1 MEITRKN
8 LEDAVSSG
16 IIAEKQAA
24 DLWKFL
30 ADIGADKPSFR
41 FTHILYYLGGMIAIG
56 AMTLFMNL
64 GWERFGGKGLFLI
77 SLAYAGISVFL
88 TEYFLSRKNLKIPAG
103 IMATLAVALVPLG
116 IYGIQVEL
124 GFWGPGMVYRDYHV
138 FIDWRWMFMELV
150 TLAAGAIMLWRYRLP
165 FLVMPVAV
173 TLWYMSMD
181 LVPFIF
187 GEDRSWELRQMVSMY
202 FGLLMILLAFW
213 IDVRSRKSDKD
224 YPFWIYLFGVIAFWG
239 GLSLLRSESELN
251 KFFYMCINVLMIL
264 TGAVLSRRVFV
275 VFGGLGLAGY
285 LGHLS
290 YRVFKDSMIF
300 PFALTAIGLAIVFLG
315 VIWQKHEERITG
327 SLRLFLPQA
336 LRELIEKNR

>member
-1 MEITRKN
+1 MQINRRD
-8 LEDAVSSG
+8 LENAAGSG
-16 IIAEKQAA
+16 IITENQAR
-24 DLWKFL
+24 DLWAFFESQ
-30 ADIGADKPSFR
+30 GADRPAFR

-56 AMTLFMNL
+56 AMTLFMTL

-77 SLAYAGISVFL
+77 SLAYAAIAFML
-88 TEYFLSRKNLKIPAG
+88 TEYFLFKKKLRIPAG
-103 IMATLAVALVPLG
+103 IMAALCVALVPLG

-124 GFWGPGMVYRDYHV
+124 GFWAQGMVYRDYHV
-138 FIDWRWMFMELV
+138 FIDWRWMFMELA
-150 TLAAGAIMLWRYRLP
+150 TLAAGASMLWRYRLP
-165 FLVMPVAV
+165 FLVMPIAV

-181 LVPFIF
+181 LTPFIF
-187 GEDRSWELRQMVSMY
+187 GEDTSWELRQMVSMY
-202 FGLLMILLAFW
+202 FGLLMVLLAFW

-239 GLSLLRSESELN
+239 GLSLLRSDSELN

-264 TGAVLSRRVFV
+264 AGAVLSRRVFV

-285 LGHLS
+285 LGHLA

-300 PFALTAIGLAIVFLG
+300 PFVLTAIGLAIVFLG
-315 VIWQKHEERITG
+315 VFWQKHEARITG
-327 SLRLFLPQA
+327 SLRMFLPQA